1 MELAL
6 ERFGA
11 EEHLQRMTKACLH
24 CLVWAYRRLVV
35 LTLEEVW
42 VA

>member
-11 EEHLQRMTKACLH
+11 EEHLQRMITACPH
-24 CLVWAYRRLVV
+24 FLVWAYRKLVA